1 MALDNTIECAEE
13 DSEFSQLK
21 RYLCNHLARVPG
33 NSDLRDC
40 ERFVAVTEANTRNIS
55 SDNNVGNVSG
65 AAHTQNYMPGMES
78 RVAARTVL
86 HWGPSCGQIDA
97 PYDVSHVTS
106 NGTFDDGVNASGWD
120 WSLPH
125 VNASASHGGQE
136 AIRATSNEVQV
147 RPGAASA
154 TPAIN
159 IASGGRVNGERHACT
174 YLGCPATFTRF
185 SDLRRHAQMH
195 SPARLQCHFENCDK
209 RFYRVDKLREHLRR
223 KHEMAV

>member
-1 MALDNTIECAEE
+1 
-13 DSEFSQLK
+13 
-21 RYLCNHLARVPG
+21 
-33 NSDLRDC
+33 
-40 ERFVAVTEANTRNIS
+40 
-55 SDNNVGNVSG
+55 
-65 AAHTQNYMPGMES
+65 MPGVES
-78 RVAARTVL
+78 RVADGASNTARTVL
-86 HWGPSCGQIDA
+86 HWGPSCNHIDA
-97 PYDVSHVTS
+97 PHNVSHVTS
-106 NGTFDDGVNASGWD
+106 NGTFGDGINAPNWD

-125 VNASASHGGQE
+125 VNASASYESQE
-136 AIRATSNEVQV
+136 AIRATPNETFGDTANAPDEDWPSILSIANELHV

-174 YLGCPATFTRF
+174 YLGCPATFTRC